1 MKVFLKNYI
10 TVGLLPPVGGA
21 NAGKETGS
29 GESPPAGVKNTG
41 ETAGWEDRAERPE
54 TGRSAQKR
62 TTRRGPQA
70 TPEQSLFHIFPD
82 CSTILFLETLTG
94 YPDASDA

>member
-10 TVGLLPPVGGA
+10 TVGLLPPVGGE
-21 NAGKETGS
+21 NA
-29 GESPPAGVKNTG
+29 
-41 ETAGWEDRAERPE
+41 
-54 TGRSAQKR
+54 KR

-82 CSTILFLETLTG
+82 FSKILFLETLTG

>member
-10 TVGLLPPVGGA
+10 TVGLLPPVGGE
-21 NAGKETGS
+21 N
-29 GESPPAGVKNTG
+29 
-41 ETAGWEDRAERPE
+41 AGWEDRAERPE

-82 CSTILFLETLTG
+82 FSKILFLETLTG

>member
-10 TVGLLPPVGGA
+10 TVGLLPPVGGE
-21 NAGKETGS
+21 NAGKEAGS
-29 GESPPAGVKNTG
+29 GESPPAGGKNTG
-41 ETAGWEDRAERPE
+41 ENAGWEDRAERPE
-54 TGRSAQKR
+54 TSRSAQKR

-82 CSTILFLETLTG
+82 FSKILFLETLTG

>member
-10 TVGLLPPVGGA
+10 TVGGE
-21 NAGKETGS
+21 NAGKEAGS
-29 GESPPAGVKNTG
+29 GESPPAGGKNTG
-41 ETAGWEDRAERPE
+41 ENAGWEDRAERPE

-82 CSTILFLETLTG
+82 FSKILFLETLTG

>member
-10 TVGLLPPVGGA
+10 TVGLLPPVGGE
-21 NAGKETGS
+21 NAGKEAGS
-29 GESPPAGVKNTG
+29 GESPPAAG
-41 ETAGWEDRAERPE
+41 ENAGWEDRAERPE

-82 CSTILFLETLTG
+82 FSKILFLETLTG

>member
-10 TVGLLPPVGGA
+10 TVGLLPPVGGE
-21 NAGKETGS
+21 NAGKEAGS
-29 GESPPAGVKNTG
+29 GESPPAGGKNTG
-41 ETAGWEDRAERPE
+41 ENAGWEDRAERPE

-62 TTRRGPQA
+62 TTRCSHTGHTRA
-70 TPEQSLFHIFPD
+70 VLFSCFPD
-82 CSTILFLETLTG
+82 FSKILFLETLTG

>member
-10 TVGLLPPVGGA
+10 TVGLLPPVGGE
-21 NAGKETGS
+21 NAKKG
-29 GESPPAGVKNTG
+29 PPGA
-41 ETAGWEDRAERPE
+41 AR
-54 TGRSAQKR
+54 
-62 TTRRGPQA
+62 

-82 CSTILFLETLTG
+82 FSKILFLETLTG